1 MSFISTTGH
10 SSPKLKEWTFTERMK
25 RGSWTCWN
33 LSWMKSRMEAA
44 SSWPEGPVVRL
55 CQSMS
60 MDITWCF
67 RRGKRKPKDPES
79 YIRGVISVISVADG
93 SADVEERSWNV
104 PATAFLVDC

>member
-33 LSWMKSRMEAA
+33 LSWMKSRMESA

-55 CQSMS
+55 RQSMS

-67 RRGKRKPKDPES
+67 HRGKRRLKIQKC
-79 YIRGVISVISVADG
+79 
-93 SADVEERSWNV
+93 
-104 PATAFLVDC
+104 FLSELLSP

>member
-44 SSWPEGPVVRL
+44 SSWPEGPVVRF

-60 MDITWCF
+60 MDITW
-67 RRGKRKPKDPES
+67 
-79 YIRGVISVISVADG
+79 
-93 SADVEERSWNV
+93 RSR
-104 PATAFLVDC
+104 

>member
-1 MSFISTTGH
+1 MSLISTTGH

-33 LSWMKSRMEAA
+33 LSWMKSRMEPA
-44 SSWPEGPVVRL
+44 SSWPEGPAVRL

-67 RRGKRKPKDPES
+67 RYGNRRLMIQNCS
-79 YIRGVISVISVADG
+79 YGLVIPVISVC
-93 SADVEERSWNV
+93 RS
-104 PATAFLVDC
+104 LVWFNRC